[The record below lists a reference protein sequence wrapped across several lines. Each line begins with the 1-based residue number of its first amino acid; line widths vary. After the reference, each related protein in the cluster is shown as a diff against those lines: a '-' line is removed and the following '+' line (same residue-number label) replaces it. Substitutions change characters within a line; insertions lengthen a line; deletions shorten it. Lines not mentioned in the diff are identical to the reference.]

1 MFNQKDKQLSLIE
14 PTQSVRICA
23 FTGHRSLDVD
33 FSKSA
38 LKKQVKEMI
47 KKGVDTFLCGM
58 AVGFDLLAAETVLAL
73 KKKYPS
79 VKLIACIPC
88 YGQERFFSEEDKK
101 RYALLVQNADEKT
114 VLAEHYY
121 KGCMQKRDMYM
132 ADRADIMLAY
142 CKKETGGAAFT
153 VRYFQRKYP
162 NKEIVFL

>member
-1 MFNQKDKQLSLIE
+1 MWNEKQLSLIE
-14 PTQSVRICA
+14 PTQNVKTCA
-23 FTGHRSLDVD
+23 FTGHRNLDAD

-38 LKKQVKEMI
+38 LKKQVEKMI

-58 AVGFDLLAAETVLAL
+58 AVGFDMLAAETVLAL
-73 KKKYPS
+73 KKKYPN

-101 RYALLVQNADEKT
+101 RYAVLVQNADEKT
-114 VLAEHYY
+114 VLAERYY
-121 KGCMQKRDMYM
+121 KGCMQKRDIYM
-132 ADRADIMLAY
+132 ADRADTMLAY
-142 CKKETGGAAFT
+142 CKRETGGAAFT

>member
-1 MFNQKDKQLSLIE
+1 MFKQKDKQLSLIE
-14 PTQSVRICA
+14 PTQAVKTCA
-23 FTGHRSLDVD
+23 FTGHRSLGAD

-38 LKKQVKEMI
+38 LKKQVKELI
-47 KKGVDTFLCGM
+47 KRGVDTFLCGM

-79 VKLIACIPC
+79 IKLIACIPC
-88 YGQERFFSEEDKK
+88 YEQERFFSEEDKK
-101 RYALLVQNADEKT
+101 RYAVLVKNADEKT
-114 VLAEHYY
+114 VLAQRYFN
-121 KGCMQKRDMYM
+121 GCMQKRDMYM

-153 VRYFQRKYP
+153 VRYFLRKYP

>member
-23 FTGHRSLDVD
+23 FTGHRSLEEDL
-33 FSKSA
+33 SKSA

-88 YGQERFFSEEDKK
+88 YGQERFFLEEDKK
-101 RYALLVQNADEKT
+101 RYAVLVQNADEKT

-121 KGCMQKRDMYM
+121 KGCMQKRDIYM
-132 ADRADIMLAY
+132 ADRADVMLAY

>member
-1 MFNQKDKQLSLIE
+1 MFNGKDKQLSLIE

-23 FTGHRSLDVD
+23 FTGHRSLEEDL
-33 FSKSA
+33 SKSA

-88 YGQERFFSEEDKK
+88 CGQERFFSEEDKK

-121 KGCMQKRDMYM
+121 KGCMQKRDIYM
-132 ADRADIMLAY
+132 ADRADVMLAY